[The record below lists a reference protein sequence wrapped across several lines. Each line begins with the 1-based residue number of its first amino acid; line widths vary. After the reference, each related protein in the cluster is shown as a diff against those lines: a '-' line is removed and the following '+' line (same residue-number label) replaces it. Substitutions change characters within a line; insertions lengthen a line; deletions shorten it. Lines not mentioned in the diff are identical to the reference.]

1 MSHLKSCIEASNAVK
16 NASDETVNSCFTQI
30 VNSVFGGKR
39 NLLRSLLS
47 PQSNLKQH
55 QIEEIKQIF
64 HTKFQKLIETESDK
78 VAMDIDQT
86 SPIPTL
92 ITIPEATQTVITSFL
107 DFQSINQFKNTCSSI
122 APVCITLLLYKMDI
136 QVINV
141 HELIMRNHSDKIEMD
156 DIIRSSFKTHRVLR
170 AHTLK
175 SFVENETIISFDNL
189 LCFKHSESTT
199 MMNGINDSTTI
210 TDLKGSA
217 FLFMDKALS
226 PQSLTPVSLL
236 HNSYVPV
243 TILFVQEFDI
253 ELQSLRITD
262 VVHPNH
268 NLTFNDIKQ
277 MINNRIHQE
286 VTLYAVSIY
295 GEVHNVIG
303 DHRVSASRYNE
314 IMTIIYQRN
323 SMSESAKEEL
333 KVSHYKQL
341 KPFYES
347 VEIFYERNTTIPG
360 IKYNDLGFDLEEN
373 YEHLVPYDDIAKC
386 FKKAYDLSPNHP
398 PFISNYIRSLVQYDK
413 EEHIQTAQQ
422 LFQQKLQLHSDGT
435 LDIPGKV
442 LRGLYNIMAQAYEYE
457 GERQDKTALEYY
469 LKAVT
474 IIESELDK
482 RDNSFTPRFTHM
494 YSRSRDPYFEDTATL
509 RHALSETYNSIACV
523 YEGSIKYKQDKTAP
537 EAEEYHLKMLEMQP
551 RSAFRHQRYANYLTN
566 YKRNYSKAIDWYGKV
581 EELVDS
587 EESSDWTNRAVFRC
601 YGEWFD
607 CLLRLE
613 RYQEAESMCLRW
625 IERAQDSDK
634 KEYHLK
640 HAYTR
645 IICLYE
651 RYLKQPEAAKLY
663 SSMRSKLGHKYDGMI
678 LT

>member
-226 PQSLTPVSLL
+226 PQSVTAVS
-236 HNSYVPV
+236 PV

-253 ELQSLRITD
+253 KHQSLRITD
-262 VVHPNH
+262 IVHPNN
-268 NLTFNDIKQ
+268 NLMSNDIKQ
-277 MINNRIHQE
+277 MIKNRIHEE
-286 VTLYAVSIY
+286 VTLYIVSIRGQVQRIVGNCY
-295 GEVHNVIG
+295 Y
-303 DHRVSASRYNE
+303 SQYNE
-314 IMTIIYQRN
+314 AVAIIYQRN
-323 SMSESAKEEL
+323 SHANMSESTKEEF
-333 KVSHYKQL
+333 KVFNYKQL

-347 VEIFYERNTTIPG
+347 VQTFYLRNTSI
-360 IKYNDLGFDLEEN
+360 
-373 YEHLVPYDDIAKC
+373 
-386 FKKAYDLSPNHP
+386 
-398 PFISNYIRSLVQYDK
+398 
-413 EEHIQTAQQ
+413 
-422 LFQQKLQLHSDGT
+422 
-435 LDIPGKV
+435 
-442 LRGLYNIMAQAYEYE
+442 
-457 GERQDKTALEYY
+457 
-469 LKAVT
+469 
-474 IIESELDK
+474 
-482 RDNSFTPRFTHM
+482 NS
-494 YSRSRDPYFEDTATL
+494 
-509 RHALSETYNSIACV
+509 
-523 YEGSIKYKQDKTAP
+523 
-537 EAEEYHLKMLEMQP
+537 
-551 RSAFRHQRYANYLTN
+551 
-566 YKRNYSKAIDWYGKV
+566 
-581 EELVDS
+581 
-587 EESSDWTNRAVFRC
+587 SSD
-601 YGEWFD
+601 
-607 CLLRLE
+607 
-613 RYQEAESMCLRW
+613 
-625 IERAQDSDK
+625 
-634 KEYHLK
+634 
-640 HAYTR
+640 
-645 IICLYE
+645 
-651 RYLKQPEAAKLY
+651 
-663 SSMRSKLGHKYDGMI
+663 SS
-678 LT
+678 